1 MISNKPSAPL
11 GVFLD
16 ENGPARPVQLRIR
29 VDVNRNHCHLYAI
42 CEQEAPDVF
51 RLRADGRLEYQS
63 APPPQHR
70 DAVRQAARVCPMQ
83 AISVEERLR
92 ES

>member
-1 MISNKPSAPL
+1 MDKSLAPL
-11 GVFLD
+11 GIFLD
-16 ENGPARPVQLRIR
+16 ESAGAPQMQLRIR

-42 CEQEAPDVF
+42 CEQEAPEVF
-51 RLRADGRLEYQS
+51 KLSADGRLHYHPTPE
-63 APPPQHR
+63 PHHR

-83 AISVEERLR
+83 AIKVEERLR